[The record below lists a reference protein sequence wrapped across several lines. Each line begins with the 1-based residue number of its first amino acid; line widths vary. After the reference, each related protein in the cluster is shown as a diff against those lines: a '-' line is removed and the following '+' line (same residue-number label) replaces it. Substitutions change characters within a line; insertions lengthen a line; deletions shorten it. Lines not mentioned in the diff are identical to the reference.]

1 MVQSVLDSDTLAT
14 FSETLIAALKASKK
28 RNVKEAPYVVHVLDL
43 FVKHQLRDEDFLA
56 HAVEYLRARVKG
68 KEHVSGHST

>member
-1 MVQSVLDSDTLAT
+1 MVQSVLDSDTLTA
-14 FSETLIAALKASKK
+14 FSKMLVAALKASKK

-43 FVKHQLRDEDFLA
+43 FVKHQLRDEDFLT

-68 KEHVSGHST
+68 EQMQ